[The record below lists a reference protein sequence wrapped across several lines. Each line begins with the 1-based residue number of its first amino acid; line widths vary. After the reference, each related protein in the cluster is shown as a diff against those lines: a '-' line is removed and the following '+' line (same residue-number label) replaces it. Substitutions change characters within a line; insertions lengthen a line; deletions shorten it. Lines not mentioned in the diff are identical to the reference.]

1 MTSMPALERL
11 RRLLAIVP
19 WVVEHD
25 GPLID
30 EVAVRFDYD
39 RDELMDDLEKI
50 LFFVGIYPFTPDC
63 LIEVWLTEDRVWIR
77 YADWFRRPLRLSMS
91 EITTLLA
98 AGTTVVGL
106 LPRTSDDDAELG
118 PLERAL
124 AKLSVLAEGSDRTV
138 EIRLG
143 TTGSLLT
150 TVREAVDNR
159 EALELEYHSFHRDEV
174 GTRIVEPHRY
184 YADKGHWYLVGYCR
198 SAGAQ
203 RAFRLDRIRNCKPT
217 GERFAAPEEGD
228 GAPEGVPLDGRL
240 PEVVLELDP
249 EARWVVDEYPHTG
262 MEETSEGRLKVRLPV
277 ASERWVERLLVRLG
291 PHATVVEAPD
301 GLGAELGGAAA
312 DRILARYL
320 IGSGTGR

>member
-1 MTSMPALERL
+1 MKSMPALERL
-11 RRLLAIVP
+11 RRLLAVVP
-19 WVVEHD
+19 WVVEQD

-39 RDELMDDLEKI
+39 RDELLDDLEKI

-77 YADWFRRPLRLSMS
+77 YADWFRRPFRLSMS
-91 EITTLLA
+91 EIGMLVA

-106 LPRTSDDDAELG
+106 LPWNSDDDAELG

-124 AKLSVLAEGSDRTV
+124 AKLSALTDGSDRTV

-150 TVREAVDNR
+150 TVREAVNNR
-159 EALELEYHSFHRDEV
+159 EALEVEYHSFHRDEV
-174 GTRIVEPHRY
+174 GTRVVEPHRY
-184 YADKGHWYLVGYCR
+184 YADKGYWYLVGYCR

-203 RAFRLDRIRNCKPT
+203 RAFRLDRIRTCEPT
-217 GERFAAPEEGD
+217 GERFTAPEEGD
-228 GAPEGVPLDGRL
+228 GGPEGVPLDGRL

-262 MEETSEGRLKVRLPV
+262 VEETSEGQLKLHLPV
-277 ASERWVERLLVRLG
+277 ASERWLERLLVRLG

-301 GLGAELGGAAA
+301 GLGAELRATTAR
-312 DRILARYL
+312 RILARYP
-320 IGSGTGR
+320 I

>member
-19 WVVEHD
+19 WVVEQD

-30 EVAVRFDYD
+30 EVAARFDYD
-39 RDELMDDLEKI
+39 REELLDDLEKI

-77 YADWFRRPLRLSMS
+77 YADWFRRPLRLSMP
-91 EITTLLA
+91 EIATLLA

-106 LPRTSDDDAELG
+106 LPRSPNDDAELG

-124 AKLSVLAEGSDRTV
+124 AKLSVLTEGSDRTV

-143 TTGSLLT
+143 TTGSLLG
-150 TVREAVDNR
+150 TVREAVSNR
-159 EALELEYHSFHRDEV
+159 EALEVEYHSFHRDEV
-174 GTRIVEPHRY
+174 GTRVVEPHRY

-203 RAFRLDRIRNCKPT
+203 RSFRLDRIRSCEPT
-217 GERFAAPEEGD
+217 GERFTSPEEGA
-228 GAPEGVPLDGRL
+228 GGPEGIPLDGGL

-249 EARWVVDEYPHTG
+249 EARWVVDEYPHAG
-262 MEETSEGRLKVRLPV
+262 VEETRVGQLKLRLPV
-277 ASERWVERLLVRLG
+277 ASERWLERLLVRLG
-291 PHATVVEAPD
+291 SHATVLEAPD
-301 GLGAELGGAAA
+301 GFGPELRAAAA

-320 IGSGTGR
+320 I

>member
-1 MTSMPALERL
+1 
-11 RRLLAIVP
+11 
-19 WVVEHD
+19 
-25 GPLID
+25 
-30 EVAVRFDYD
+30 
-39 RDELMDDLEKI
+39 
-50 LFFVGIYPFTPDC
+50 
-63 LIEVWLTEDRVWIR
+63 
-77 YADWFRRPLRLSMS
+77 
-91 EITTLLA
+91 
-98 AGTTVVGL
+98 
-106 LPRTSDDDAELG
+106 
-118 PLERAL
+118 
-124 AKLSVLAEGSDRTV
+124 LSVLAEGSDRTV

>member
-1 MTSMPALERL
+1 MPALERL
-11 RRLLAIVP
+11 RRLLAVVP
-19 WVVEHD
+19 WVVEQD

-39 RDELMDDLEKI
+39 RDELLDDLEKI

-77 YADWFRRPLRLSMS
+77 YADWFRRPFRLSMS
-91 EITTLLA
+91 EIGMLVA

-106 LPRTSDDDAELG
+106 LPWNSDDDAELG

-124 AKLSVLAEGSDRTV
+124 AKLSALTDGSDRTV

-143 TTGSLLT
+143 TTGSLLA
-150 TVREAVDNR
+150 TVSEAVNNR
-159 EALELEYHSFHRDEV
+159 EALEVEYHSFHRDEV
-174 GTRIVEPHRY
+174 GTRVVEPHRY
-184 YADKGHWYLVGYCR
+184 YADKGYWYLVGYCR

-203 RAFRLDRIRNCKPT
+203 RTFRLDRIRTCEPT
-217 GERFAAPEEGD
+217 GERFTAPEEGD
-228 GAPEGVPLDGRL
+228 GVPEGVPLDGRL

-262 MEETSEGRLKVRLPV
+262 VEETSEGQLKLRLPV
-277 ASERWVERLLVRLG
+277 VSERWLERLLVRLG

-301 GLGAELGGAAA
+301 GLGVELRAATA
-312 DRILARYL
+312 HRILARYL
-320 IGSGTGR
+320 I

>member
-19 WVVEHD
+19 WVVEQD

-106 LPRTSDDDAELG
+106 LHRTSDDDAELG

-174 GTRIVEPHRY
+174 GTRTVEPHRY

-240 PEVVLELDP
+240 PEVVVELDP

>member
-1 MTSMPALERL
+1 MKSMPALERL
-11 RRLLAIVP
+11 RRLLAVVP
-19 WVVEHD
+19 WVVEQD

-39 RDELMDDLEKI
+39 RDELLDDLEKI

-77 YADWFRRPLRLSMS
+77 YADWFRRPFRLSMS
-91 EITTLLA
+91 EIGMLVA

-106 LPRTSDDDAELG
+106 LPWNSDDDAELG

-124 AKLSVLAEGSDRTV
+124 AKLSTLTDGSDRTV

-150 TVREAVDNR
+150 TVREAVNNR
-159 EALELEYHSFHRDEV
+159 EALEVEYHSFHRDEV
-174 GTRIVEPHRY
+174 GTRVVEPHRY
-184 YADKGHWYLVGYCR
+184 YADKGYWYLVGYCR

-203 RAFRLDRIRNCKPT
+203 RAFRLDRIRNCEPT
-217 GERFAAPEEGD
+217 GERFTAPEEGD
-228 GAPEGVPLDGRL
+228 GGPEGVPLDGRL

-262 MEETSEGRLKVRLPV
+262 VEETSEGQLKLHLPV
-277 ASERWVERLLVRLG
+277 ASERWLERLLVRLG

-301 GLGAELGGAAA
+301 GLGAELRATTAR
-312 DRILARYL
+312 RILARYP
-320 IGSGTGR
+320 I

>member
-1 MTSMPALERL
+1 MKSMPALERL
-11 RRLLAIVP
+11 RRLLAVVP
-19 WVVEHD
+19 WVVEQD

-39 RDELMDDLEKI
+39 RDELLDDLEKI

-77 YADWFRRPLRLSMS
+77 YADWFRRPFRLSMS
-91 EITTLLA
+91 EIGMLVA

-106 LPRTSDDDAELG
+106 LPWNSDDDAELG

-124 AKLSVLAEGSDRTV
+124 AKLSTLTDGSDRTV

-150 TVREAVDNR
+150 TVREAVNNR
-159 EALELEYHSFHRDEV
+159 EALEVEYHSFHRDEV
-174 GTRIVEPHRY
+174 GTRVVEPHRY
-184 YADKGHWYLVGYCR
+184 YADKGYWYLVGYCR

-203 RAFRLDRIRNCKPT
+203 RAFRLDRIRTCEPT
-217 GERFAAPEEGD
+217 GERFTAPEEGD
-228 GAPEGVPLDGRL
+228 GGPEGVPLDGRL

-262 MEETSEGRLKVRLPV
+262 VEETSEGQLKLHLPV
-277 ASERWVERLLVRLG
+277 ASERWLERLLVRLG

-301 GLGAELGGAAA
+301 GLGAELRATTAR
-312 DRILARYL
+312 RILARYP
-320 IGSGTGR
+320 I

>member
-1 MTSMPALERL
+1 MPALERL
-11 RRLLAIVP
+11 RRLLAVVP
-19 WVVEHD
+19 WVVEQD

-30 EVAVRFDYD
+30 EVAVSFDYD
-39 RDELMDDLEKI
+39 RDELLDDLEKI

-77 YADWFRRPLRLSMS
+77 YADWFRRPFRLSMS
-91 EITTLLA
+91 EIGMLVA

-106 LPRTSDDDAELG
+106 LPWNSDDDAELG

-124 AKLSVLAEGSDRTV
+124 AKLSTLTDGSDRTV

-150 TVREAVDNR
+150 TVREAVNNR
-159 EALELEYHSFHRDEV
+159 EALEVEYHSFHRDEV
-174 GTRIVEPHRY
+174 GTRVVEPHRY
-184 YADKGHWYLVGYCR
+184 YADKGYWYLVGYCR

-203 RAFRLDRIRNCKPT
+203 RAFRLDRIRTCEPT
-217 GERFAAPEEGD
+217 GERFTAPEEGD
-228 GAPEGVPLDGRL
+228 GGPEGVPLDGRL

-262 MEETSEGRLKVRLPV
+262 VEETSEGQLKLHLPV
-277 ASERWVERLLVRLG
+277 ASERWLERLLVRLG

-301 GLGAELGGAAA
+301 GLGAELRATTAR
-312 DRILARYL
+312 RILARYP
-320 IGSGTGR
+320 I

>member
-1 MTSMPALERL
+1 MPALERL
-11 RRLLAIVP
+11 RRLLAVVP
-19 WVVEHD
+19 WVVEQD

-39 RDELMDDLEKI
+39 RDELLDDLEKI

-77 YADWFRRPLRLSMS
+77 YADWFRRPFRLSMS
-91 EITTLLA
+91 EIGMLVA

-106 LPRTSDDDAELG
+106 LPWNSDDDAELG

-124 AKLSVLAEGSDRTV
+124 AKLSTLTDGSDRTV

-150 TVREAVDNR
+150 TVREAVNNR
-159 EALELEYHSFHRDEV
+159 EALEVEYHSFHRDEV
-174 GTRIVEPHRY
+174 GTRVVEPHRY
-184 YADKGHWYLVGYCR
+184 YADKGYWYLVGYCR

-203 RAFRLDRIRNCKPT
+203 RAFRLDRIRTCEPT
-217 GERFAAPEEGD
+217 GERFTAPEEGD
-228 GAPEGVPLDGRL
+228 GGPEGVPLDGRL

-262 MEETSEGRLKVRLPV
+262 VEETSEGQLKLHLPV
-277 ASERWVERLLVRLG
+277 ASERWLERLLVRLG
-291 PHATVVEAPD
+291 THATVVEAPE
-301 GLGAELGGAAA
+301 GLGAELRATTAR
-312 DRILARYL
+312 RILARYP
-320 IGSGTGR
+320 I

>member
-1 MTSMPALERL
+1 
-11 RRLLAIVP
+11 
-19 WVVEHD
+19 VVEQD

-30 EVAVRFDYD
+30 EVAARFDYD
-39 RDELMDDLEKI
+39 REELLDDLEKI

-91 EITTLLA
+91 EVATLLA

-106 LPRTSDDDAELG
+106 LPRSPNDDAELG

-124 AKLSVLAEGSDRTV
+124 AKLSVLTEGSDRTV

-143 TTGSLLT
+143 TTGSLLG
-150 TVREAVDNR
+150 TVREAVSNR
-159 EALELEYHSFHRDEV
+159 EALEVEYHSFHRDEV
-174 GTRIVEPHRY
+174 GTRVVEPHRY

-203 RAFRLDRIRNCKPT
+203 RSFRLDRIRSCEPT
-217 GERFAAPEEGD
+217 GERFTSPEEGA
-228 GAPEGVPLDGRL
+228 GGPEGIPLDGGL

-249 EARWVVDEYPHTG
+249 EARWVVDEYPHAG
-262 MEETSEGRLKVRLPV
+262 VEETSVGQLKLRLPV
-277 ASERWVERLLVRLG
+277 ASERWLERLLVRLG
-291 PHATVVEAPD
+291 SHATVLEAPD
-301 GLGAELGGAAA
+301 GFGPELRAAAA

-320 IGSGTGR
+320 I

>member
-11 RRLLAIVP
+11 RRLLAIIP
-19 WVVEHD
+19 WVAEQD

-30 EVAVRFDYD
+30 EVAARFDYD
-39 RDELMDDLEKI
+39 REELLDDLEKI

-77 YADWFRRPLRLSMS
+77 YADWFRRPLRLSMP
-91 EITTLLA
+91 EIATLLA

-106 LPRTSDDDAELG
+106 LPRSPNDDAELG

-124 AKLSVLAEGSDRTV
+124 AKLSVLTEGSDRTV

-143 TTGSLLT
+143 TTGSLLG
-150 TVREAVDNR
+150 TVREAVSNR
-159 EALELEYHSFHRDEV
+159 EALEVEYHSFHRDEV
-174 GTRIVEPHRY
+174 GTRVVEPHRY

-203 RAFRLDRIRNCKPT
+203 RSFRLDRIRSCEPT
-217 GERFAAPEEGD
+217 GERFTSPEEGA
-228 GAPEGVPLDGRL
+228 GGPEGIPLDGGL

-249 EARWVVDEYPHTG
+249 EARWVVDEYPHAG
-262 MEETSEGRLKVRLPV
+262 VEETSVGQLKLRLPV
-277 ASERWVERLLVRLG
+277 ASERWLERLLVRLG
-291 PHATVVEAPD
+291 SHATVLEAPD
-301 GLGAELGGAAA
+301 GFGPELRAAAA

-320 IGSGTGR
+320 I

>member
-19 WVVEHD
+19 WVVEQD
-25 GPLID
+25 GPLIA
-30 EVAVRFDYD
+30 EVAARFDYD

-174 GTRIVEPHRY
+174 GTRTVEPHRY

-217 GERFAAPEEGD
+217 GESFAAPEEGD

-262 MEETSEGRLKVRLPV
+262 VEETSEGRLKVRLPV

-301 GLGAELGGAAA
+301 GLGAELGAAAA

>member
-1 MTSMPALERL
+1 MPALERL
-11 RRLLAIVP
+11 RRLLAVVP
-19 WVVEHD
+19 WVVEQD
-25 GPLID
+25 GPLIN

-39 RDELMDDLEKI
+39 RDELLDDLEKI

-77 YADWFRRPLRLSMS
+77 YADWFRRPFRLSMS
-91 EITTLLA
+91 EIGMLVA

-106 LPRTSDDDAELG
+106 LPWNSDDDAELG

-124 AKLSVLAEGSDRTV
+124 AKLSTLTDGSDRTV

-150 TVREAVDNR
+150 TVREAVNNR
-159 EALELEYHSFHRDEV
+159 EALEVEYHSFHRDEV
-174 GTRIVEPHRY
+174 GTRVVEPHRY
-184 YADKGHWYLVGYCR
+184 YADKGHWYLVGHCR

-217 GERFAAPEEGD
+217 GEHFAAPEEGD

>member
-1 MTSMPALERL
+1 MKSMPALERL
-11 RRLLAIVP
+11 RRLLAVVP
-19 WVVEHD
+19 WVVEQD

-39 RDELMDDLEKI
+39 RDELLDDLEKI

-77 YADWFRRPLRLSMS
+77 YADWFRRPFRLSMS
-91 EITTLLA
+91 EIGMLVA

-106 LPRTSDDDAELG
+106 LPWNSDDDAELG

-124 AKLSVLAEGSDRTV
+124 AKLSTLTDGSDRTV

-159 EALELEYHSFHRDEV
+159 EALEVEYHSFHRDEV
-174 GTRIVEPHRY
+174 GTRVVEPHRY
-184 YADKGHWYLVGYCR
+184 YADKGYWYLVGYCR

-203 RAFRLDRIRNCKPT
+203 RAFRLDRIRTCEPT
-217 GERFAAPEEGD
+217 GERFIAPEEGD
-228 GAPEGVPLDGRL
+228 GGPEGVPLDGRL

-262 MEETSEGRLKVRLPV
+262 VEETSEGQLKLHLPV
-277 ASERWVERLLVRLG
+277 ASERWLERLLVRLG

-301 GLGAELGGAAA
+301 GLGAELRATTAR
-312 DRILARYL
+312 RILARYP
-320 IGSGTGR
+320 I

>member
-19 WVVEHD
+19 WVVEQN

-30 EVAVRFDYD
+30 EVAARFDYD
-39 RDELMDDLEKI
+39 REELLDDLEKI

-91 EITTLLA
+91 EIATLLA
-98 AGTTVVGL
+98 AGTTVAGL
-106 LPRTSDDDAELG
+106 LPQSEADEIELG

-124 AKLSVLAEGSDRTV
+124 AKLSVLTEGSDRTV

-143 TTGSLLT
+143 TTGSLLG
-150 TVREAVDNR
+150 TVREAVSNR
-159 EALELEYHSFHRDEV
+159 EALEVEYHSFHRDEV
-174 GTRIVEPHRY
+174 GTRVVEPHRY

-203 RAFRLDRIRNCKPT
+203 RSFRLDRIRSCEPT
-217 GERFAAPEEGD
+217 GERFTSPEEGA
-228 GAPEGVPLDGRL
+228 GGPEGIPLDGGL

-249 EARWVVDEYPHTG
+249 EARWVVDEYPHAG
-262 MEETSEGRLKVRLPV
+262 VEETSVGQLKLRLPV
-277 ASERWVERLLVRLG
+277 ASERWLERLLVRLG
-291 PHATVVEAPD
+291 SHATVLEAPD
-301 GLGAELGGAAA
+301 GFGPELRAAAA

-320 IGSGTGR
+320 I

>member
-1 MTSMPALERL
+1 VTSMPALERL

-19 WVVEHD
+19 WVVEQD

-30 EVAVRFDYD
+30 EVAARFDYD
-39 RDELMDDLEKI
+39 REELLDDLEKI

-77 YADWFRRPLRLSMS
+77 YADWFRRPLRLSMP
-91 EITTLLA
+91 EIATLLA

-106 LPRTSDDDAELG
+106 LPRSPNDDAELG

-124 AKLSVLAEGSDRTV
+124 AKLSVLTEGSDRTV

-143 TTGSLLT
+143 TTGSLLG
-150 TVREAVDNR
+150 TVREAVSNR
-159 EALELEYHSFHRDEV
+159 EALEVEYHSFHRDEV
-174 GTRIVEPHRY
+174 GTRVVEPHRY

-203 RAFRLDRIRNCKPT
+203 RSFRLDRIRSCEPT
-217 GERFAAPEEGD
+217 GERFTSPEEGA
-228 GAPEGVPLDGRL
+228 GGPEGIPLDGGL

-249 EARWVVDEYPHTG
+249 EARWVVDEYPHAG
-262 MEETSEGRLKVRLPV
+262 VEETSVGQLKLRLPV
-277 ASERWVERLLVRLG
+277 ASERWLERLLVRLG
-291 PHATVVEAPD
+291 SHATVLEAPD
-301 GLGAELGGAAA
+301 GFGPELRAAAA

-320 IGSGTGR
+320 I

>member
-19 WVVEHD
+19 WVVEQN

-30 EVAVRFDYD
+30 EVAARFDYD
-39 RDELMDDLEKI
+39 REELLDDLEKI

-77 YADWFRRPLRLSMS
+77 YADWFRRPLRLSMP
-91 EITTLLA
+91 EIATLLA

-106 LPRTSDDDAELG
+106 LPRSPNDDAELG

-124 AKLSVLAEGSDRTV
+124 AKLSVLTEGSDRTV

-143 TTGSLLT
+143 TTGSLLG
-150 TVREAVDNR
+150 TVREAVSNR
-159 EALELEYHSFHRDEV
+159 EALEVEYHSFHRDEV
-174 GTRIVEPHRY
+174 GTRVVEPHRY

-203 RAFRLDRIRNCKPT
+203 RSFRLDRIRSCEPT
-217 GERFAAPEEGD
+217 GERFTSPEEGA
-228 GAPEGVPLDGRL
+228 GGPEGIPLDGGL

-249 EARWVVDEYPHTG
+249 EARWVVDEYPHAG
-262 MEETSEGRLKVRLPV
+262 VEETSVGQLKLRLPV
-277 ASERWVERLLVRLG
+277 ASERWLERLLVRLG
-291 PHATVVEAPD
+291 SHATVLEAPD
-301 GLGAELGGAAA
+301 GFGPELRAAAA

-320 IGSGTGR
+320 I

>member
-19 WVVEHD
+19 WVVEQD

-30 EVAVRFDYD
+30 EVAARFDYD
-39 RDELMDDLEKI
+39 REELLDDLEKI

-77 YADWFRRPLRLSMS
+77 YADWFRRPLRLSMP
-91 EITTLLA
+91 EIATLLA

-106 LPRTSDDDAELG
+106 LPRSPNDDAELG

-124 AKLSVLAEGSDRTV
+124 AKLSVLTEGSDRTV

-143 TTGSLLT
+143 TTGSLLG
-150 TVREAVDNR
+150 TVREAVSNR
-159 EALELEYHSFHRDEV
+159 EALEVEYHSFHRDEV
-174 GTRIVEPHRY
+174 GTRVVEPHRY

-203 RAFRLDRIRNCKPT
+203 RSFRLDRIRSCEPT
-217 GERFAAPEEGD
+217 GERFTSPEEGA
-228 GAPEGVPLDGRL
+228 GGPEGIPLDGGL

-249 EARWVVDEYPHTG
+249 EARWVVDEYPHAG
-262 MEETSEGRLKVRLPV
+262 VEETSVGRLKLRLPV
-277 ASERWVERLLVRLG
+277 ASERWLERLLVRLG
-291 PHATVVEAPD
+291 SHATVLEAPD
-301 GLGAELGGAAA
+301 GFGPELRAAAA

-320 IGSGTGR
+320 I

>member
-19 WVVEHD
+19 WVVEQD

-39 RDELMDDLEKI
+39 RDELLDDLEKI

-91 EITTLLA
+91 EIATLLA
-98 AGTTVVGL
+98 AGTTVAGL
-106 LPRTSDDDAELG
+106 LPQSQADEIELG

-124 AKLSVLAEGSDRTV
+124 AKLSVLTEGSDRTV

-150 TVREAVDNR
+150 TVREAVNNR
-159 EALELEYHSFHRDEV
+159 EALEIEYHSFHRDDV
-174 GTRIVEPHRY
+174 GTRVVEPHRY

-203 RAFRLDRIRNCKPT
+203 RAFRLDRIRNCERI
-217 GERFAAPEEGD
+217 GERFTVPEDDNGSS
-228 GAPEGVPLDGRL
+228 EGVPLDGGL
-240 PEVVLELDP
+240 PEVVLDLDP

-262 MEETSEGRLKVRLPV
+262 VEETSAGHLKLRLPV
-277 ASERWVERLLVRLG
+277 ASERWLERLLVRLG
-291 PHATVVEAPD
+291 SHATVVEAPD
-301 GLGAELGGAAA
+301 GLGLEVRAAVA
-312 DRILARYL
+312 NRILARYL
-320 IGSGTGR
+320 I